1 VRSWKVW
8 PDGGGAKAGSCRGLR
23 MADGRFNAKSRGCKA
38 AIPIRKRDAPLRWIL
53 HSYWGLRRRRNA
65 TCRGG
70 ALRRKGGMAVGGGE
84 AAAESR
90 SRPLILQYSIHL
102 VCFMILSLQTCLFSI
117 SFEQFRPLLSKIVP
131 SDFP

>member
-65 TCRGG
+65 TSRGG
-70 ALRRKGGMAVGGGE
+70 ALRRRGDGGWRRRSGGGIPC
-84 AAAESR
+84 AASNP
-90 SRPLILQYSIHL
+90 SILYPLSMFYDSVAANMPFFHQ
-102 VCFMILSLQTCLFSI
+102 
-117 SFEQFRPLLSKIVP
+117 FEQFRPLLSKIVP